1 VSHTDESVDRSTPGS
16 AHSSMTGSGGFPEPL
31 TLEHI
36 AKPQLDGV
44 GRPLSLATPTPQ
56 WGWAAPRLN
65 GTGSV
70 FLSEQEVDVRS
81 PRLSTDLEF
90 RTPRV
95 AVLVPCLNEETTV
108 GEVVRGFA
116 QALPAADV
124 YVYDNGSTDQTARV
138 AREAGAVIRTELRPG
153 KGNVVRRMFSEV
165 TADVYVLV
173 DGDGTYDARDAPE
186 MVRRIWNDGCD
197 MVIGRRMAEGAE
209 AYRRGHRTGNAA
221 LTQTVATLFGR
232 STKDM
237 LSGYRAV
244 SKAYV
249 NSFPMKSSGFEIETE
264 MTIHALSMQM
274 PISEVDTRYTQR
286 PVGSHSKLRT
296 VPDGLRI
303 LRLVLRIL
311 RDFRPVALFGT
322 VAALFVCIGL
332 ILLATGD
339 VSTTSPA
346 LLGLG
351 FVAVSCFALGLV
363 MESIAQARREFKQLM
378 YLSARVD
385 PWVRARE
392 IDLGGSQLD
401 PSRS

>member
-1 VSHTDESVDRSTPGS
+1 MSQTDQAVDRLTPGS
-16 AHSSMTGSGGFPEPL
+16 ARSSLTGSGGFPEPL

-36 AKPQLDGV
+36 VIPEQDGV
-44 GRPLSLATPTPQ
+44 GRVLSLATPTPQ
-56 WGWAAPRLN
+56 WRWTAPRLN

-70 FLSEQEVDVRS
+70 PLPEQEVDARS
-81 PRLSTDLEF
+81 RRLSTDLEL

-116 QALPAADV
+116 HALPTADV

-138 AREAGAVIRTELRPG
+138 AREAGAIIRTEVRPG

-186 MVRRIWNDGCD
+186 MVRRLWNDGSD
-197 MVIGRRMAEGAE
+197 MVVGRRLAEGSE

-232 STKDM
+232 STSDM
-237 LSGYRAV
+237 LSGYRAF
-244 SKAYV
+244 SRAYV

-274 PISEVDTRYTQR
+274 PIAEVDTRYTER
-286 PVGSHSKLRT
+286 PVGSYSKLRT
-296 VPDGLRI
+296 VPDGIRI

-322 VAALFVCIGL
+322 VAALLVC
-332 ILLATGD
+332 LAAVLG
-339 VSTTSPA
+339 VSGAISTTSPA
-346 LLGLG
+346 VLALG
-351 FVAVSCFALGLV
+351 FVAVTCFAVGLV
-363 MESIAQARREFKQLM
+363 MESIAQGRREFKQLM

-385 PWVRARE
+385 PWVRTRE
-392 IDLGGSQLD
+392 IDLGASQLG

>member
-1 VSHTDESVDRSTPGS
+1 MSHTEEVIDRLT
-16 AHSSMTGSGGFPEPL
+16 SSSSRTGLTGPTVRPEPL
-31 TLEHI
+31 YLTDIGISEN
-36 AKPQLDGV
+36 DGV
-44 GRPLSLATPTPQ
+44 VQAPPTVTPEWRPT
-56 WGWAAPRLN
+56 APRPK

-70 FLSEQEVDVRS
+70 VDAEQEIEARS
-81 PRLSTDLEF
+81 ARSSPDFEF
-90 RTPRV
+90 RPARV

-116 QALPAADV
+116 HTLPAADV

-138 AREAGAVIRTELRPG
+138 AREAGAIVRTELRPG
-153 KGNVVRRMFSEV
+153 KGNVVRRMFSDV
-165 TADVYVLV
+165 TADVYILV
-173 DGDGTYDARDAPE
+173 DGDGTYDPGVAPE
-186 MVRRIWNDGCD
+186 MVRRLWHDGCD
-197 MVIGRRMAEGAE
+197 MVVGRRLAEGAE
-209 AYRRGHRTGNAA
+209 AYRRGHRRGNAA

-232 STKDM
+232 STNDM

-244 SKAYV
+244 SRAYV

-274 PISEVDTRYTQR
+274 PTDEVITRYTQR
-286 PVGSHSKLRT
+286 PIGSYSKLRT
-296 VPDGLRI
+296 IPDGVRI

-322 VAALFVCIGL
+322 VAALFVFVGAVL
-332 ILLATGD
+332 VAAD
-339 VSTTSPA
+339 AVSTTSPA

-351 FVAVSCFALGLV
+351 FIAVTCFALGLA
-363 MESIAQARREFKQLM
+363 MESIAQGRRELKQLM

-385 PWVRARE
+385 PRE
-392 IDLGGSQLD
+392 RTRQIDLGASTLD

>member
-1 VSHTDESVDRSTPGS
+1 MNGASSVVLP
-16 AHSSMTGSGGFPEPL
+16 
-31 TLEHI
+31 
-36 AKPQLDGV
+36 
-44 GRPLSLATPTPQ
+44 
-56 WGWAAPRLN
+56 
-65 GTGSV
+65 
-70 FLSEQEVDVRS
+70 EQEGDARS
-81 PRLSTDLEF
+81 RRLSTDLEL

-116 QALPAADV
+116 RALPTADI

-138 AREAGAVIRTELRPG
+138 AREAGAVIRTEVRPG

-186 MVRRIWNDGCD
+186 MVRRLWNDGCD
-197 MVIGRRMAEGAE
+197 MVVGRRMAEGSE

-221 LTQTVATLFGR
+221 LTQTVAKLFGR
-232 STKDM
+232 STNDM

-249 NSFPMKSSGFEIETE
+249 SSFPMKSSGFEIETE

-296 VPDGLRI
+296 VPDWAPDLAAGPANPARLPPRGSVRDCCGA
-303 LRLVLRIL
+303 LRLRRPYSPRNWRRLDDQPSAAGSRLRCGELL
-311 RDFRPVALFGT
+311 RVRPRDGVNRTGPPR
-322 VAALFVCIGL
+322 VQAAHVP
-332 ILLATGD
+332 
-339 VSTTSPA
+339 V
-346 LLGLG
+346 
-351 FVAVSCFALGLV
+351 
-363 MESIAQARREFKQLM
+363 
-378 YLSARVD
+378 SAR
-385 PWVRARE
+385 
-392 IDLGGSQLD
+392 
-401 PSRS
+401 